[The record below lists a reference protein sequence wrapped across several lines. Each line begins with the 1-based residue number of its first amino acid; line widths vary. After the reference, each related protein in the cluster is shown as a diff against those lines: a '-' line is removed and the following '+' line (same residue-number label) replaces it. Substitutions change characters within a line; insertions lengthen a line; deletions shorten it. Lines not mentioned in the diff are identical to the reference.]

1 MKVKD
6 FALRMMKSFSDL
18 QEPSDKFM
26 ICFWLDERRLG
37 VIGVCEL
44 HPVQE
49 EQRDTLRGVM

>member
-6 FALRMMKSFSDL
+6 FALRMMKSFSD
-18 QEPSDKFM
+18 FM